1 MASGSLGNPTTVFS
15 SYTPAFTYTNTTN
28 LPTVQNISVRYALYD
43 DRLLFLSVRFNLTD
57 KGSYESNS
65 SLNISLP
72 SGLKNA
78 ITATAPVGVYYDN
91 TGVTN
96 MVVRINS
103 GETNIRILYGIDG
116 YYSAPHLETGY
127 QGFFAVIPVKR

>member
-28 LPTVQNISVRYALYD
+28 LPTVQNISALYALYD

-65 SLNISLP
+65 ALEISLP
-72 SGLKNA
+72 SGLKCA
-78 ITATAPVGVYYDN
+78 ISTVGPIGVFYGSVGVSNIILRANADR
-91 TGVTN
+91 TAIRVLKGVGGAYP
-96 MVVRINS
+96 MPS
-103 GETNIRILYGIDG
+103 
-116 YYSAPHLETGY
+116 LETGY
-127 QGFFAVIPVKR
+127 NGFFAVIPVKR